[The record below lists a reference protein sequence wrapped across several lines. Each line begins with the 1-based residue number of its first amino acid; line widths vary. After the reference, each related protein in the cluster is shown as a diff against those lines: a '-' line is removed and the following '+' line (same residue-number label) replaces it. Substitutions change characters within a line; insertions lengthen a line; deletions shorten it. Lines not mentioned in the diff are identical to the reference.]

1 MFVITAAEITTLAK
15 DTNADAHTES
25 ELVSASRRGGVIFC
39 TLAAEID
46 PATVPEVASAFYLLA
61 SESDVDI
68 TRIYIVHEDGTSVTE
83 ENVLPVV
90 IERSSALI
98 SMNIPGRDEHNPNQ
112 KVVFAVTRSDSLDM
126 GHLSVID
133 GDGALAVSE
142 AFAQALDALV
152 HDRKRAVSY
161 WDFPLIDDEITTAR
175 EIETLATVNTHADKV
190 FGDNAVI
197 ASTYEDRT
205 FISVHPDDLAPT
217 SDVLENVLRDIFADS
232 PRSKGDLDSLFITAG
247 GTAVTATVEWTGHE
261 WSGYRFATAR
271 LSTADGTFEIC
282 NSDFREK
289 SAAKTVADLTKYSL
303 EFAEN
308 YEAAEA

>member
-39 TLAAEID
+39 TLAAEIE
-46 PATVPEVASAFYLLA
+46 PATVPEIVSAFYLLA

-68 TRIYIVHEDGTSVTE
+68 TRLYVVHEDGTSITE
-83 ENVLPVV
+83 ESVLPVV
-90 IERSSALI
+90 LERSSNLI

-142 AFAQALDALV
+142 ALAQALDALV
-152 HDRKRAVSY
+152 HDRKHAISY

-190 FGDNAVI
+190 FGDNSII
-197 ASTYEDRT
+197 ASAYEDRI
-205 FISVHPDDLAPT
+205 FISAHPDDLAP
-217 SDVLENVLRDIFADS
+217 SSGVIEKVLREIVADF
-232 PRSKGDLDSLFITAG
+232 PRGKADVYSLFIAAG
-247 GTAVTATVEWTGHE
+247 HNAVTATVEWDGR
-261 WSGYRFATAR
+261 GALVR
-271 LSTADGTFEIC
+271 LCTADGTFEIC
-282 NSDFREK
+282 NGELHERDIARR
-289 SAAKTVADLTKYSL
+289 AADLVKYAL
-303 EFAEN
+303 KFVGACETAKL
-308 YEAAEA
+308 